1 MGIAI
6 YINNYLIFIAENEEV
21 DNILS
26 GEVDQQNNIEIN
38 QKEMS
43 QEDKNSEEMETGQV
57 TEEISREGKKMI
69 IS

>member
-43 QEDKNSEEMETGQV
+43 QEDKNSEETETGQV